1 MMASLVDQVKKEV
14 DDSKADD
21 RYEGYIKGIGEHRSK
36 VEGLQG
42 ELHIKLAELEKEE
55 SRHITSDD
63 IHTGFDYSNVRSIQY
78 FQRCE
83 TNLNQVAPKA
93 VLPPTAAK
101 STGKQETVELLNA
114 PGTRPPLKSTDTGQS
129 SGADAD
135 IEDGPDPDK
144 ANEDDDDES
153 LRPTALGQK
162 FGKIQLGDYRSSLQ
176 FISANPSILTERESD
191 GLLVEAF
198 DQQMEGHAKYAKQCV
213 NQALLI
219 QYCRQ
224 LGKDGVGLFFK
235 RITTPGHQAS
245 KLFTDDVNDT
255 YNKIKVRVAELAKQK
270 ENEPEGEEQIQL
282 HAVDPNTK
290 INIIVPPPIPSDL
303 TAESTQPP
311 PSEDQIAARQIFESF
326 PPGFQRAL
334 ESGELEEVNR
344 VLGKMSV
351 EEAEEVVARLGE
363 GGMLNLEENVIDATT
378 EEGKQLVKEI
388 ERTGRLPGL
397 TEDPGMD

>member
-1 MMASLVDQVKKEV
+1 
-14 DDSKADD
+14 
-21 RYEGYIKGIGEHRSK
+21 
-36 VEGLQG
+36 
-42 ELHIKLAELEKEE
+42 
-55 SRHITSDD
+55 
-63 IHTGFDYSNVRSIQY
+63 
-78 FQRCE
+78 
-83 TNLNQVAPKA
+83 
-93 VLPPTAAK
+93 
-101 STGKQETVELLNA
+101 VELLNS
-114 PGTRPPLKSTDTGQS
+114 PGVRPSLKSTDTGQS

-135 IEDGPDPDK
+135 IEDGSNPD
-144 ANEDDDDES
+144 AVNEDDDDDEN
-153 LRPTALGQK
+153 LRPTALGK
-162 FGKIQLGDYRSSLQ
+162 EFGKIPLGDYRASLQ

-198 DQQMEGHAKYAKQCV
+198 DKQMEGHAKAAKQCV

-255 YNKIKVRVAELAKQK
+255 YNKIKTRVVELAKQK
-270 ENEPEGEEQIQL
+270 EDEPAEGEEQIQL

-290 INIIVPPPIPSDL
+290 INIIVPPPIPTDL

-334 ESGELEEVNR
+334 ESGSLDEVNR

-351 EEAEEVVARLGE
+351 EEAEEVVAKLGE
-363 GGMLNLEENVIDATT
+363 GGMLNLEEQVIDATT

-388 ERTGRLPGL
+388 ERTGRLPGQENEGPVGL